1 VQPSSGL
8 AEEQIDAL
16 AAEAETKKT
25 EDRARREV
33 VELRNRAETLVY
45 TCRRSLEVY
54 GTSLAKADRED
65 IERDTVRV
73 EGLLEGSPDPA
84 ELAEA
89 LAALENSSHQIYE
102 AMLSEAGPGVE

>member
-8 AEEQIDAL
+8 AEEQIATL
-16 AAEAETKKT
+16 AAEAEVKKT

-33 VELRNRAETLVY
+33 AELRNRAETLVY

-54 GTSLAKADRED
+54 GAALATADRED
-65 IERDTVRV
+65 IERDTARL
-73 EGLLEGSPDPA
+73 EALLEAHPDPA
-84 ELAEA
+84 TLGQA

-102 AMLSEAGPGVE
+102 AMLSEAGPE